1 MTQLI
6 ARYPKQSTPFREN
19 ETTEKSDWSSSR
31 NAATCKTHSNPFLR
45 KLATPANYLRC
56 VEWPI

>member
-6 ARYPKQSTPFREN
+6 ARYPKQSTPIREN
-19 ETTEKSDWSSSR
+19 EITEKSDSSSSR